1 MSETLGSPAHAT
13 TGSSRPGPRWSE
25 IATPV
30 LSFLGMLV
38 AGYLTWLHWSG
49 SRALCAGVGDC
60 ETVQN
65 SPYAEV
71 AGIPVALLGF
81 GMYAVLFGLALYRRR
96 ANPAVRPTLELAI
109 FGISLAGVLYSAY
122 LTYIELAVIYAIC
135 PWCVTSAVLIT
146 LIFVL
151 SVREVVAGA
160 GEPVGAE

>member
-1 MSETLGSPAHAT
+1 MSESAGGTAHLAT
-13 TGSSRPGPRWSE
+13 EPVRTWPRWQGFG
-25 IATPV
+25 IPL

-71 AGIPVALLGF
+71 AGIPVALLGL
-81 GMYAVLFGLALYRRR
+81 GMYAALFGLALYRRR
-96 ANPAVRPTLELAI
+96 AHPEVLPALGLAI

-122 LTYIELAVIYAIC
+122 LTYIELAVIHAIC

-146 LIFVL
+146 LIFAL

-160 GEPVGAE
+160 GQLAGAE